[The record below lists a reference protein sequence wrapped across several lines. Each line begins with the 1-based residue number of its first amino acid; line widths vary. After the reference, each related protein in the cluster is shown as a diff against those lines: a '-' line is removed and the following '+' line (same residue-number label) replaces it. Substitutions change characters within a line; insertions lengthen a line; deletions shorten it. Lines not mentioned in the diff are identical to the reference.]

1 MSAATEIRGAL
12 AAKLTCWHRLTGHEA
27 GQLVHLHLA
36 QNAELDARQARI
48 DVLQKDADRLDWLAD
63 TNNLV
68 GNVQLPTSCVEQN
81 LHSLRAAIDAAMAQ
95 SKQGGA

>member
-1 MSAATEIRGAL
+1 MSAATEIRGVL

-36 QNAELDARQARI
+36 QNAELDARQAKI
-48 DVLQKDADRLDWLAD
+48 DVLQKDADRLDWIDREIACPIGLKSGKHL
-63 TNNLV
+63 NL
-68 GNVQLPTSCVEQN
+68 SEK
-81 LHSLRAAIDAAMAQ
+81 SLRHVLDAAIAQ